1 LPFPSLSFL
10 PFPFLFL
17 SLPFLSFHFRSF
29 PYTQTNRSFCFSIQ
43 LKDRIILTASN
54 KKASASPPNLKIGI
68 LTINIIEYY
77 WKVSNHL
84 VFFLLFSFP
93 FLFLSLPFPFLFLS
107 LPVLSFLF

>member
-17 SLPFLSFHFRSF
+17 SLPVLSFHFCSF

-43 LKDRIILTASN
+43 FKDRTILTASN
-54 KKASASPPNLKIGI
+54 KKASASSPNLKIGI

-93 FLFLSLPFPFLFLS
+93 FLFLPFPFLSFPS
-107 LPVLSFLF
+107 LSFSFP